1 MKTPHPAR
9 PLGRSTSLC
18 ALVALAALAALAG
31 CAAGEFRPSDP
42 FDRKLTF
49 NESQHRYTT
58 LVRWAEFQK
67 AKAFVLKD
75 HREQFMAD
83 IKAFKDARFTDCE
96 SEEADLDEEMRKAT
110 VRVTYKAYLP
120 SSPYEVEIV
129 EVQEWSREGMGNA
142 WQVQS
147 RFEGGPKVAVN

>member
-1 MKTPHPAR
+1 MQSPISTR
-9 PLGRSTSLC
+9 PLRRV
-18 ALVALAALAALAG
+18 AFVALLALATLAG

-49 NESQHRYTT
+49 NESQHRYTV
-58 LVRWAEFQK
+58 LVRWAEVQK
-67 AKAFVLKD
+67 AKAFVLED

-83 IKAFKDARFTDCE
+83 MKTFEEARFTDF
-96 SEEADLDEEMRKAT
+96 EAEDVDLDEEKRKAS
-110 VRVTYKAYLP
+110 VRVTYKAYFP

-129 EVQEWSREGMGNA
+129 EVQEWSREGVSNA

-147 RFEGGPKVAVN
+147 SFEGGPKVAAN